1 MKGKKGKKKG
11 KHPGKEGLNGFNIHT
26 VMQTNPDM
34 EHKHLIC
41 IAGASLAGGALGIVT
56 GRPSLG
62 IGAVLAGLGIW
73 QKNAYLAAVGG
84 SMAIA
89 CIPDF
94 NKSTTQVKGI
104 TEEINGFDLKEFA
117 QSAKERA
124 GLLWDNLA
132 YKLYLPNKA
141 ESVSTTTT
149 STTTDKTTNG
159 LNGGEK
165 VTYFVNPYNQQN
177 KQPDLSELNKV
188 SAEIEANY
196 PSRNVEGGE
205 EENIEAKNY

>member
-26 VMQTNPDM
+26 VLQTNPEM
-34 EHKHLIC
+34 EHKHLLC
-41 IAGASLAGGALGIVT
+41 LAGVSAAGGALGIIA

-62 IGAVLAGLGIW
+62 IGVVLAGLGVW
-73 QKNAYLAAVGG
+73 QKNAYLAAAGG

-89 CIPDF
+89 CIPDY
-94 NKSTTQVKGI
+94 NKSTSQVKGI
-104 TEEINGFDLKEFA
+104 SEEINGFDLKEFA
-117 QSAKERA
+117 QDAKQRA

-132 YKLYLPNKA
+132 YKLYLPKK
-141 ESVSTTTT
+141 SDSTTT
-149 STTTDKTTNG
+149 STVTDKTTNG
-159 LNGGEK
+159 LNGEEK
-165 VTYFVNPYNQQN
+165 VTYFVNPYNQAN

-196 PSRNVEGGE
+196 PSRSVEGTE
-205 EENIEAKNY
+205 EENIEAQNY